1 MYYRK
6 LIDIIVVVSLA
17 TLAGA
22 IFAVRQNN
30 ARISESRNAGLA
42 ATSNISATDAPST
55 RVAELKYLWVQMM
68 PDEGTSRGGRLV
80 RAIVTEGKDCPTVV
94 QDGQTLPMNPH
105 APAVRAA
112 FPILLCEVVLVKD
125 SEARIGSRVLPAR
138 PIEPNNIVVIGDT
151 GCRMVHWQAQSCRTG
166 EDWPFAQI
174 ASHAA
179 DQASGKEAQS
189 LILHLGDLHYREH
202 QCADASFLCGGSPFG
217 DNWETWEKEFFEPA
231 KKLLLAAPWIIMRG
245 NHEEC
250 DRAGAGWLFFFAL
263 PGHHTSSN
271 ACDNDLRN
279 YNVSMGKTDDMR
291 PRILLVMDT
300 SCEKNKYG
308 IRERCKQYAESLTPP
323 EQKDSELW
331 LALHQPLWL
340 RRPNGKLD
348 KPDSAS
354 ALGCGDGDKDKL
366 ESAVVGIRAKFEA
379 TPSERLARVVL
390 SGDIHV
396 FQFFWPKTA
405 STPIQIIAGNGGTA
419 LDPLFEIPQ
428 SEWQNQQEDD
438 KCDGKSRA
446 SQDKDKSKVKAQK
459 MKQEPAL
466 NLKSYGIEGSSVTFA
481 QHGFTVMR
489 REGSAWT
496 ATQFDRDANEVVA
509 CQFSEALSPGPSD
522 PAPHCG
528 SFRKP

>member
-1 MYYRK
+1 MFLAQSRAAESLRQLQSWKNRTYIAAA
-6 LIDIIVVVSLA
+6 LLASVIAIAALAWIILA
-17 TLAGA
+17 CRAC
-22 IFAVRQNN
+22 
-30 ARISESRNAGLA
+30 
-42 ATSNISATDAPST
+42 T
-55 RVAELKYLWVQMM
+55 RVADAKYLWVQMM
-68 PDEGTSRGGRLV
+68 PDEGKSRGGRLV
-80 RAIVTEGKDCPTVV
+80 RAIVTEDKNCPVV
-94 QDGQTLPMNPH
+94 AQNGQTIPMH
-105 APAVRAA
+105 QRAPAVRAA
-112 FPILLCEVVLVKD
+112 FPILLCETVLVED

-166 EDWPFAQI
+166 EDWPFAEI
-174 ASHAA
+174 ASRAA
-179 DQASGKEAQS
+179 DKASGKDAQS
-189 LILHLGDLHYREH
+189 LILHVGDLHYREH
-202 QCADASFLCGGSPFG
+202 QCADASLRCSGSPFG

-263 PGHHTSSN
+263 PDHWKSSS

-279 YNVSMGKTDDMR
+279 YNVSIGKTDDMR

-300 SCEKNKYG
+300 SCEKNKFG

-354 ALGCGDGDKDKL
+354 ASGCGDGDKDKL
-366 ESAVVGIRAKFEA
+366 DSAVVGIRAKFEA
-379 TPSERLARVVL
+379 TPGERLARVVL
-390 SGDIHV
+390 SGDVHV

-419 LDPLFEIPQ
+419 LDPLYEIPQ
-428 SEWQNQQEDD
+428 SELQKQQAED
-438 KCDGKSRA
+438 KCDGNSLASADKGKSN
-446 SQDKDKSKVKAQK
+446 VKAEQR
-459 MKQEPAL
+459 EPVL
-466 NLKSYGIEGSSVTFA
+466 NLTSYRIEGSSVTFA

-489 REGSAWT
+489 RQGSTWT
-496 ATQFDRDANEVVA
+496 ATQFDRDAKEIVT
-509 CQFSEALSPGPSD
+509 CQFSEALSRGPTDPEPG
-522 PAPHCG
+522 CG
-528 SFRKP
+528 DFRKPS